1 MRTRPAGEEAAG
13 VGMGRGRVGEEAG
26 RAPPCLGEG
35 AVSRRV
41 PDVEGGLGALCAEA
55 ASLSGLREGLSELD

>member
-1 MRTRPAGEEAAG
+1 M
-13 VGMGRGRVGEEAG
+13 GMGRGRVGEEAG